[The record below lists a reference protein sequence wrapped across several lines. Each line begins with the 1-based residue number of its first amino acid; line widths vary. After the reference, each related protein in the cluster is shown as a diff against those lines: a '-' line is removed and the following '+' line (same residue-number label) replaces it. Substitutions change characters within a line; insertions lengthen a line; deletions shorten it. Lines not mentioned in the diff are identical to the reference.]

1 MTQRLQNKRALV
13 TAAGNGIGL
22 ASALAMAREGAE
34 VWATDINQDALAQ
47 LARQAQAE
55 GLAGLRTRVLDVL
68 DTQAVQACAQEIGA
82 LDALFNCA
90 GHVHAGNILECPESD
105 WDFAMDLNAKSMHRT
120 IRAFLP
126 AMLER
131 GGGSI
136 INMSSAASSVKGV
149 PNRYAYGASKAAV
162 IGLTKAVAAD
172 FVARGIRCNAICPG
186 TIESPRCATA
196 SPRRRR
202 RHRRRDRA
210 RRLRGPPAHRPRR
223 PRRGSRGAGGL
234 PGQRRIRLHHR
245 HHPGHRRRLVQL
257 TPPRS
262 CPRLPAP
269 DFPHHFSTLSFR
281 DPLSSLPYSGARMK
295 LVRYGQPGQENPASS
310 TPRARCAT
318 CPAWSPT
325 SAAPRWRLNRWPA
338 SPRWMRPRCRA
349 LTASRATAAR
359 WPASARSSAWA

>member
-55 GLAGLRTRVLDVL
+55 GLARLRTRVLDVL

-162 IGLTKAVAAD
+162 IGLT
-172 FVARGIRCNAICPG
+172 GG
-186 TIESPRCATA
+186 G
-196 SPRRRR
+196 
-202 RHRRRDRA
+202 
-210 RRLRGPPAHRPRR
+210 RRLRGARHPLQRH
-223 PRRGSRGAGGL
+223 L
-234 PGQRRIRLHHR
+234 PGHHRIALAARRIAA
-245 HHPGHRRRLVQL
+245 Q
-257 TPPRS
+257 
-262 CPRLPAP
+262 
-269 DFPHHFSTLSFR
+269 
-281 DPLSSLPYSGARMK
+281 ARQAGTDDAT
-295 LVRYGQPGQENPASS
+295 VRAAFVARQPIGRVGRAEEVAALAVYLASDES
-310 TPRARCAT
+310 AFTT
-318 CPAWSPT
+318 GTIQVIDGGWS
-325 SAAPRWRLNRWPA
+325 N
-338 SPRWMRPRCRA
+338 
-349 LTASRATAAR
+349 
-359 WPASARSSAWA
+359 